1 MIFLKIVNNI
11 QNLSH
16 FSDLQSGR
24 LLLGGTVWQVGEE
37 AMHPGA
43 EGRKVVIF
51 FVHFEKEI
59 LYIE

>member
-1 MIFLKIVNNI
+1 M
-11 QNLSH
+11 
-16 FSDLQSGR
+16 
-24 LLLGGTVWQVGEE
+24 GGTVWQVGEE

-59 LYIE
+59 LYTE

>member
-1 MIFLKIVNNI
+1 M
-11 QNLSH
+11 S
-16 FSDLQSGR
+16 
-24 LLLGGTVWQVGEE
+24 GTVRQVGEE
-37 AMHPGA
+37 AMHPGM

>member
-16 FSDLQSGR
+16 FFDLQSGR

-37 AMHPGA
+37 A

>member
-1 MIFLKIVNNI
+1 M
-11 QNLSH
+11 
-16 FSDLQSGR
+16 
-24 LLLGGTVWQVGEE
+24 GGTVWQVGEE

-43 EGRKVVIF
+43 ERSGAERRKVVIF

>member
-1 MIFLKIVNNI
+1 M
-11 QNLSH
+11 S
-16 FSDLQSGR
+16 
-24 LLLGGTVWQVGEE
+24 GTVWQVGEE

-43 EGRKVVIF
+43 EGRKVVNF

>member
-1 MIFLKIVNNI
+1 
-11 QNLSH
+11 
-16 FSDLQSGR
+16 
-24 LLLGGTVWQVGEE
+24 LGGSVWQAGEE

-43 EGRKVVIF
+43 ECIARKVVIF

>member
-1 MIFLKIVNNI
+1 M
-11 QNLSH
+11 S
-16 FSDLQSGR
+16 
-24 LLLGGTVWQVGEE
+24 GTVRQVGEE

-43 EGRKVVIF
+43 EGRKVVNF